1 MALLVNFLLGKTP
14 PEEFPLPLTVTDEHL
29 YRLDPRD
36 AIALHHVFRDPWE
49 RRVPLQ
55 KPPER
60 DVRSAGDY
68 PELLTLFAKV
78 EETIREAEVSGEE
91 VVTVLDRSAD
101 VSSDAG
107 ERTTAPAQIDRLW
120 IFRHGGRV
128 GEPLAN
134 RRLPWT
140 GPPED
145 GGRAKASPHDDSSS
159 NDEQREASFTQDF
172 PTASLF
178 GHALDSTQP
187 DEGQV
192 PKETLAPLMSEGLDQ
207 KVDTTGQISETA
219 SRTREDAKR
228 TDEQDMAVTASEICG
243 QGAEEIDGE
252 VGDDAIDGSARALSS
267 RLPRRLSVNQREEEG
282 EPSFE

>member
-1 MALLVNFLLGKTP
+1 M
-14 PEEFPLPLTVTDEHL
+14 
-29 YRLDPRD
+29 
-36 AIALHHVFRDPWE
+36 
-49 RRVPLQ
+49 PLQ

-78 EETIREAEVSGEE
+78 EETIRRAEVSGEE
-91 VVTVLDRSAD
+91 VVTVLDSSAD

-145 GGRAKASPHDDSSS
+145 DCRANPSPHDDGGSDGGS

-172 PTASLF
+172 RTASLF
-178 GHALDSTQP
+178 GHGLDSTQP

-219 SRTREDAKR
+219 SRTSEDAKR
-228 TDEQDMAVTASEICG
+228 TDEKDMAVTASEICG

-252 VGDDAIDGSARALSS
+252 VGDDAIDGSAGADSS
-267 RLPRRLSVNQREEEG
+267 RLPRRLSVKQREKEG